1 MLINGGLDTVAAT
14 LAVMSTATVRE
25 IVDKEEE
32 ETDKKKEDE
41 DEESDEE
48 DDDYAPSAGEEESDS
63 AEGEGAYDE
72 TVPEVSGGGALRGA
86 KKRSRGAAKSKKPAA
101 AKKAPPKRKRVGGI
115 TLSDDDEA
123 AGQDAGDSGT
133 PEAQDSLEPESESQS
148 GPAAVQAS
156 SGKSSIDDLWAEMNG
171 SIASAKPKSAG
182 SGLAGITG
190 LDTYRQGTVAASS
203 AATSSSAAR
212 PGGTVP
218 AKPGGIDIK
227 ALLAKTK
234 GATGVSGVS
243 IGSQMVTIT
252 QKVDF
257 CGEEIVVTK
266 QVKAG
271 SKEHVVYQQTEAV
284 GSAARKT
291 PGGAATAADAPSS
304 KSSLQQVV
312 AASTQLQQQ
321 MQGSAAVSG
330 LEFKTALPAPK
341 LPTSKPVGLQG
352 LLASLDGKKKMS
364 TMEKS
369 RHDWGSY
376 KEKQDE
382 QTRTDMETFAKDG
395 YLAKQA
401 FLQRSDARQAEVA
414 RSNRRRGMGLKD

>member
-1 MLINGGLDTVAAT
+1 VLQRHVAAAD
-14 LAVMSTATVRE
+14 AVMSTATVRE

-32 ETDKKKEDE
+32 EAGKKKQDE

-48 DDDYAPSAGEEESDS
+48 DDDYAPSAGEEDSDS
-63 AEGEGAYDE
+63 AEGEGAYDD
-72 TVPEVSGGGALRGA
+72 TVPEVSGGGAPQGA
-86 KKRSRGAAKSKKPAA
+86 KKCARGATKAKKPAA
-101 AKKAPPKRKRVGGI
+101 AKKAPAKRKRAGGI
-115 TLSDDDEA
+115 ALSDDDEA
-123 AGQDAGDSGT
+123 AGQNAGRSKLS
-133 PEAQDSLEPESESQS
+133 EAQDVSESEAESQPA
-148 GPAAVQAS
+148 PAAAS
-156 SGKSSIDDLWAEMNG
+156 AASGKSSIDDLWAEMNG
-171 SIASAKPKSAG
+171 SAAKPKSAG
-182 SGLAGITG
+182 SGLAGT
-190 LDTYRQGTVAASS
+190 
-203 AATSSSAAR
+203 AATSSAAASSSGAR
-212 PGGTVP
+212 PAGPTP
-218 AKPGGIDIK
+218 ANPANIDIK

-234 GATGVSGVS
+234 GAAGVSN
-243 IGSQMVTIT
+243 GSLGPQMVTIT

-271 SKEHVVYQQTEAV
+271 SKEHVAYLQTEAV
-284 GSAARKT
+284 GPALRRT
-291 PGGAATAADAPSS
+291 PGDAAAAPDAASP

-321 MQGSAAVSG
+321 MQSSAAASG
-330 LEFKTALPAPK
+330 LEFKSALPAPK
-341 LPTSKPVGLQG
+341 LATSKPVGLQG

-369 RHDWGSY
+369 RRDWGGF
-376 KEKQDE
+376 KDKQDE
-382 QTRTDMETFAKDG
+382 QTRADMETFAKDG